1 MTEVEVA
8 TICRKYEP
16 FRLRDANREKS
27 LLSSIMHCGIREPL
41 QCVQPGEG
49 DTAGQYILL
58 DGFKR
63 LRCSCKL
70 NIYTVPVIS
79 LGIDEVSCILH
90 LIRLSAERN
99 LNTLEQAR
107 FVDELHRRH
116 GLALADIA
124 DRLECSKA
132 WVSARLGMI
141 DRMSPVVTDAVFSGR
156 FPVRCYMYTLRRFA
170 NTVSSRKIDTFVSS
184 TSGKRLST
192 REIDRLAH
200 LYFQGGKQL
209 KHQIE
214 SGNVEWTLRQ
224 MDSVEPLDS
233 SDDELSETE
242 WTVIR
247 DLKPADKYLSRILWG
262 FAKEQLTSKAF
273 YAHALLLIEGL
284 LGKIE
289 EFKTQMR
296 RFHDARTL
304 KGNSQG
310 SV

>member
-41 QCVQPGEG
+41 QCVQPQGG
-49 DTAGQYILL
+49 GNQQYILL
-58 DGFKR
+58 DGFKQ

-70 NIYTVPVIS
+70 NIHAVPVIS
-79 LGIDEVSCILH
+79 LGIDEVSSILH
-90 LIRLSAERN
+90 LIRLSAARN

-107 FVDELHRRH
+107 FVDELHRHH
-116 GLALADIA
+116 GLTLADIA

-184 TSGKRLST
+184 VSAKGLST
-192 REIDRLAH
+192 REIDRLAQ
-200 LYFQGGKQL
+200 LYFHGRKQL
-209 KHQIE
+209 KQQIE
-214 SGNVEWTLRQ
+214 SGNIEWTLRQ
-224 MDSVEPLDS
+224 MDSLEPLDS
-233 SDDELSETE
+233 PEDELSEAE
-242 WTVIR
+242 WSVIR
-247 DLKPADKYLSRILWG
+247 DLKLADKYLSRILWG

-304 KGNSQG
+304 TGNSQG